1 MTLSPRLTGAS
12 GWRECSAVLSAVAVF
27 WPCRV
32 ALGWGREGH
41 AVIALVAEHYMTK
54 TALAN
59 ASNLLDGST
68 IEAVANWA
76 DDYRREHRE
85 TAPWHYIHI
94 PLADSKIDLAREC
107 PNGDCV
113 IGKTEQFLAVL
124 KNPKADRAAKA
135 EALKYVIHFIGDMH
149 QPLHDED
156 DGDKG
161 GNDRHVIFD
170 DHPDNLHW
178 VWDTGLLNHITR
190 NPQELADALESRI
203 TRQDREEWVRRSI
216 EDWVLEGHR
225 LAQRVAYGDLGNGDP
240 AMITPAYEH
249 QADPVIESQLEKAGV
264 RLAYLLNMA
273 LK

>member
-1 MTLSPRLTGAS
+1 MTLSPRLTGAR
-12 GWRECSAVLSAVAVF
+12 GWRECLAVLSAVAVF
-27 WPCRV
+27 WPCRI

-41 AVIALVAEHYMTK
+41 AVIALVAEHYMNK
-54 TALAN
+54 TALSN

-85 TAPWHYIHI
+85 TAPWHYIDI

-113 IGKTEQFLAVL
+113 IGKTDQLIAVL
-124 KNPKADRAAKA
+124 KDPKADRAAKA

-156 DGDKG
+156 DADKG
-161 GNDRHVIFD
+161 GNDRRVIFD
-170 DHPDNLHW
+170 GHPDNLHW
-178 VWDTGLLNHITR
+178 VWDTGLLNHISR
-190 NPQELADALESRI
+190 NPDALAAELESRI
-203 TRQDREEWVRRSI
+203 SPQDREEWAEGSI
-216 EDWVLEGHR
+216 EDWVLEAHW
-225 LAQRVAYGDLGNGDP
+225 LAQRVAYGDLGNGNP
-240 AMITPAYEH
+240 AMITAAYERL
-249 QADPVIESQLEKAGV
+249 ADPVIETQLEKAGV